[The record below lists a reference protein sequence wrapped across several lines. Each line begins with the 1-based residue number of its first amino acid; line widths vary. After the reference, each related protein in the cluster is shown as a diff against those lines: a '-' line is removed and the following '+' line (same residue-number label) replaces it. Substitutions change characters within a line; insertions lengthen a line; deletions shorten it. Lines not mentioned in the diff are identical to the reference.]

1 MGTAARLRYVIEYDC
16 GGFGL
21 SDSRIEA
28 AGWYVHAFRSAEGS
42 AGRLL
47 DKFLAEDVVVE
58 AGKEQIT
65 GREAVL
71 ARLVAQR
78 PGFTAHQMG
87 AFGEPIPDGGD
98 VIVEASFPAF
108 GTGAS
113 SMTFRFSFN
122 QSDQICRVVESSV
135 TRPALQGGSS
145 IPLPVRGLIDNALI
159 NGTPLVLSYVNELGE
174 PQMSLRG
181 STRVYGPR
189 QLSIW
194 LRTSG
199 GGLLTAIAQNPH
211 VALLYRDSKT
221 RSTLTI
227 KGIAHI
233 DATESVRERVYG
245 LAPEVEQLHDPHQG
259 GAALLIDVTDLRGG
273 TPEGAVRL
281 G

>member
-1 MGTAARLRYVIEYDC
+1 MLEARVEAAR
-16 GGFGL
+16 
-21 SDSRIEA
+21 
-28 AGWYVHAFRSAEGS
+28 WYVHAFRSAETS
-42 AGRLL
+42 AGRRIENLL
-47 DKFLAEDVVVE
+47 ADDVVVE
-58 AGKEQIT
+58 AGKEQVV

-78 PGFTAHQMG
+78 PGFSAHQMG
-87 AFGEPIPDGGD
+87 GFGEPVLDGGE
-98 VIVEASFPAF
+98 VIVEATFPAF
-108 GTGAS
+108 GTGATR
-113 SMTFRFSFN
+113 MTFLFSFN
-122 QSDQICRVVESSV
+122 ESDEITRVIESSV
-135 TRPALQGGSS
+135 TRPPLEADSS
-145 IPLPVRGLIDNALI
+145 IPLAVRGLIDTALI

-189 QLSIW
+189 RLSIW

-199 GGLLTAIAQNPH
+199 GGLSKAIAQNPH

-233 DATESVRERVYG
+233 DPSESVRERVYG

-281 G
+281 E